1 MIPLNIIILLY
12 KKNTKEGIR
21 WDLLIVFVPEMTHE
35 KMSCHLANIQHCLTV
50 STTCHQLMFFT

>member
-35 KMSCHLANIQHCLTV
+35 KISCHLANIQHCL
-50 STTCHQLMFFT
+50 